1 MSGRHNPWL
10 VLVALIPG
18 MFLSLADATVM
29 TIAIPEIIQRLESSV
44 TEVSWILNGYNLVL
58 TVLFMTM
65 GRLADR
71 FGHKG
76 LFLIGLL
83 VFTGASLGC
92 ALSPTVPWIIAF
104 RTLQAAGAA
113 AVIPTSLTMLLDA
126 FPAERQGL
134 AAGLFGAIT
143 SLSASLGPTLGGL
156 LIRAAGWE
164 WIFYFNVPVGLL
176 GVALVAWL
184 APRRPREPGISMDWP
199 GVVLISGGLFCLTMG
214 LMEGNSW
221 GWLSGGIIGLF
232 AGAAA
237 ALALFVWW
245 ELRTPAPL
253 FDLRLFKRRAFAA
266 ATVGMTTVDIAL
278 MGTAFMLVIYLVAL
292 GDYTELM
299 AAAAV
304 TFVPAAGLVIA
315 PFAGR
320 IIDSVG
326 PRWPAVIGSLV
337 TFVGL
342 VALAYMP
349 RDPAFLDCMWR
360 TLLVGAGL
368 GITIPALTA
377 AGMGALP
384 AAAKGVGSGLLNT
397 ARQLGF
403 LLGVAIL
410 VAVFSATVHTAVLD
424 SITQAKV
431 IIDRQAGLSDQWR
444 DYLDL
449 AMEEARDI
457 DATAG
462 IGEIRRL
469 VHPVEG
475 VPVPPV
481 GSTDALALASL
492 ASGLEAVFL
501 KEVAEAFWWPFMTA
515 AIAALLS
522 AIPAAL
528 LQRRLR
534 TAGAYGAALD
544 GAAPGSGPAP
554 PA

>member
-1 MSGRHNPWL
+1 MPSTRRHSPWL
-10 VLVALIPG
+10 ILCALVPG
-18 MFLSLADATVM
+18 MFLALADATVM
-29 TIAIPEIIQRLESSV
+29 TIAIPEIIQRLDSSV
-44 TEVSWILNGYNLVL
+44 TAVSWILNGYNLVL

-76 LFLIGLL
+76 LFLIGLF

-92 ALSPTVPWIIAF
+92 ALSPTVPWIIGF
-104 RTLQAAGAA
+104 RTVQAAGAA
-113 AVIPTSLTMLLDA
+113 AVIPTSLTLLLDA
-126 FPAERQGL
+126 FPPRRQGM

-156 LIRAAGWE
+156 LIRVAGWE
-164 WIFYFNVPVGLL
+164 WIFFFNVPVGLL
-176 GVALVAWL
+176 GLGLVMWL
-184 APRRPREPGISMDWP
+184 APRRPREAGVRMDVP
-199 GVVLISGGLFCLTMG
+199 GVALISGGLFCLTMA
-214 LMEGNSW
+214 LMEGNNW
-221 GWLSGGIIGLF
+221 GWLSGGIVGF
-232 AGAAA
+232 FVAAA
-237 ALALFVWW
+237 ACLCLFVWW

-266 ATVGMTTVDIAL
+266 ATAGMTTVDIAM
-278 MGTAFMLVIYLVAL
+278 MGTAFMLVIFLVAL
-292 GDYTELM
+292 GDYTELL

-304 TFVPAAGLVIA
+304 TFVPAASLVIA

-320 IIDSVG
+320 LIDRTG
-326 PRWPAVIGSLV
+326 PRWPAVVGSLV
-337 TFVGL
+337 TFGGL

-349 RDPAFLDCMWR
+349 RNPAFVDCMWR

-424 SITQAKV
+424 SIAQAKV
-431 IIDRQAGLSDQWR
+431 IIDRQPMLSDQWHE
-444 DYLDL
+444 YLHL
-449 AMEEARDI
+449 AMEDARDI

-462 IGEIRRL
+462 IGEIRKL

-475 VPVPPV
+475 VPLPPV

-492 ASGLEAVFL
+492 AGSLEKVFL

-515 AIAALLS
+515 AMAALLS
-522 AIPAAL
+522 VIPAAL
-528 LQRRLR
+528 LQRRL
-534 TAGAYGAALD
+534 THAEPVAA
-544 GAAPGSGPAP
+544 AGSGAGP
-554 PA
+554 PG

>member
-1 MSGRHNPWL
+1 VSGRHNPWL
-10 VLVALIPG
+10 VLVALVPG
-18 MFLSLADATVM
+18 MFLALADATVM

-83 VFTGASLGC
+83 VFTAASLGC

-126 FPAERQGL
+126 FPIERQGL

-164 WIFYFNVPVGLL
+164 WIFFFNLPVGLL

-214 LMEGNSW
+214 LMEGNNW

-266 ATVGMTTVDIAL
+266 ATAGMTTVDIAM

-299 AAAAV
+299 AA
-304 TFVPAAGLVIA
+304 
-315 PFAGR
+315 
-320 IIDSVG
+320 G
-326 PRWPAVIGSLV
+326 PSRS
-337 TFVGL
+337 
-342 VALAYMP
+342 Y
-349 RDPAFLDCMWR
+349 R
-360 TLLVGAGL
+360 
-368 GITIPALTA
+368 
-377 AGMGALP
+377 
-384 AAAKGVGSGLLNT
+384 
-397 ARQLGF
+397 
-403 LLGVAIL
+403 
-410 VAVFSATVHTAVLD
+410 
-424 SITQAKV
+424 
-431 IIDRQAGLSDQWR
+431 
-444 DYLDL
+444 
-449 AMEEARDI
+449 
-457 DATAG
+457 
-462 IGEIRRL
+462 
-469 VHPVEG
+469 
-475 VPVPPV
+475 PP
-481 GSTDALALASL
+481 D
-492 ASGLEAVFL
+492 
-501 KEVAEAFWWPFMTA
+501 
-515 AIAALLS
+515 
-522 AIPAAL
+522 
-528 LQRRLR
+528 
-534 TAGAYGAALD
+534 
-544 GAAPGSGPAP
+544 
-554 PA
+554 